1 MPQSTN
7 GPLDWYNTTTTQK
20 IDVKWNFEECVCR
33 RHILPL
39 YPLPIFLMRRG
50 CEKNGPEP
58 ALNTSPGG
66 AAKPPLLNSFEL
78 DRCLDREESGRWG
91 DPARRRRR
99 SSPPRR
105 ASPPRD
111 HEPLSLARASAPTS
125 PTGGSAHSSPAP
137 VSPSSG
143 AGARSPMPLVAPDL
157 LAMQLLDQHSQLQ
170 ALMKQRLFHQHHMQ
184 KQHMTSE
191 AAKRQLEQS
200 RLQDQINLNLLSQSH
215 MQPPDSSPGSL
226 QQQLGAQQQQLV
238 QQLQAVQRQ
247 YLMHGPLSVPPNAP
261 PGLMLWGSEMEE
273 HPLFGRGVCKW
284 PGCDALAD
292 DYQAFLKHLEAAHTL
307 DDRSAAQ
314 ARVQMQVV
322 AQLELQLR
330 RERDRLAAMM
340 RHLHAARDTHHKMPH
355 GSASE
360 GASPGPVRR
369 RVSDKSGVAIAGG
382 LPYMLERAGLD
393 VQQEIQRNREF
404 YKTADVRP
412 PFTYASL
419 IRQAIIESPD
429 KQLTLNEIYNWFQ
442 STFCYFRRNAAT
454 WKNAVRHNLSLHKC
468 FMRVENV
475 KGAVW
480 TVDEVEFYKRRP
492 QRAAHAPALHAGSRL
507 LCVFVDFSAT
517 VNNVFSR
524 LPINLAPI
532 FRFHWGYLFLGD
544 PCMMNAIRTNLSLH
558 KCFVRYE
565 DDFGSFWMVDDAEFV
580 KRRHLSRG
588 RPRKYEPA
596 QGPNATQQFM
606 GAQSPPIMTSPH
618 GYSEALKRNLQGMME
633 DCNLSYISGEDHMM
647 QPEEY
652 PSSHDDYSRP
662 PMMNGYG
669 GGSSHDKAEDLSGG
683 DVQDVKPNIYA
694 LKNEMQASDY
704 SNKDYT
710 NHKESSSNRNEPS
723 PYEDY
728 TRSDDRYRPSMSHVK
743 DEAENLSLNEQ
754 RSDK

>member
-1 MPQSTN
+1 MCLQRDEDYGDNLNEATPMVQ
-7 GPLDWYNTTTTQK
+7 
-20 IDVKWNFEECVCR
+20 
-33 RHILPL
+33 LPL
-39 YPLPIFLMRRG
+39 L
-50 CEKNGPEP
+50 GPES
-58 ALNTSPGG
+58 ALNSNPGG
-66 AAKPPLLNSFEL
+66 AAKPPLINSFEL
-78 DRCLDREESGRWG
+78 DRCLEREESGRWG
-91 DPARRRRR
+91 GEAARRRRR

-111 HEPLSLARASAPTS
+111 HEPLALARVRTTPMSNASAPTS

-137 VSPSSG
+137 VSPAGSAG
-143 AGARSPMPLVAPDL
+143 AAAGARSPLPLVAPDL
-157 LAMQLLDQHSQLQ
+157 LAMQLLDQHTQLQ

-200 RLQDQINLNLLSQSH
+200 RLQEQINLNLLSQSH
-215 MQPPDSSPGSL
+215 LPPPDTSPGSL

-261 PGLMLWGSEMEE
+261 PGQLDMAGLMLWGSEMEE

-284 PGCDALAD
+284 PGCDALAE

-340 RHLHAARDTHHKMPH
+340 RHLHAARDTTHHPAKHPH
-355 GSASE
+355 GGAAE

-369 RVSDKSGVAIAGG
+369 RVSDKSGVAIAG
-382 LPYMLERAGLD
+382 
-393 VQQEIQRNREF
+393 EIQRNREF
-404 YKTADVRP
+404 YKSADVRP

-492 QRAAHAPALHAGSRL
+492 QRAAHTHPPPLHAG
-507 LCVFVDFSAT
+507 
-517 VNNVFSR
+517 
-524 LPINLAPI
+524 
-532 FRFHWGYLFLGD
+532 
-544 PCMMNAIRTNLSLH
+544 
-558 KCFVRYE
+558 
-565 DDFGSFWMVDDAEFV
+565 
-580 KRRHLSRG
+580 
-588 RPRKYEPA
+588 
-596 QGPNATQQFM
+596 FM
-606 GAQSPPIMTSPH
+606 GAQSPPMMTSPH

-633 DCNLSYISGEDHMM
+633 DCNLSYMSGEDHMM
-647 QPEEY
+647 QSEDY
-652 PSSHDDYSRP
+652 PSSHEDYSRP

-669 GGSSHDKAEDLSGG
+669 SSSSSHDVKAEDLTS
-683 DVQDVKPNIYA
+683 DAQDVKPNIYA

-704 SNKDYT
+704 SNKDYS
-710 NHKESSSNRNEPS
+710 NSNKESSSNRSGETS
-723 PYEDY
+723 PYDDY
-728 TRSDDRYRPSMSHVK
+728 PRPEDRYRASMSHIK

>member
-1 MPQSTN
+1 MCLQRDDD
-7 GPLDWYNTTTTQK
+7 GDYLDDARPMVQ
-20 IDVKWNFEECVCR
+20 
-33 RHILPL
+33 
-39 YPLPIFLMRRG
+39 LPIL
-50 CEKNGPEP
+50 GPEQ
-58 ALNTSPGG
+58 ALNSNTGG

-91 DPARRRRR
+91 GEAARRRRR

-105 ASPPRD
+105 ASPSREN
-111 HEPLSLARASAPTS
+111 EPLSLARASAPTS
-125 PTGGSAHSSPAP
+125 PTNAGSTHSSPAP
-137 VSPSSG
+137 VSPTGS
-143 AGARSPMPLVAPDL
+143 AGATASGVRSPLPLVAPDL

-170 ALMKQRLFHQHHMQ
+170 ALMKQRLFHQHHMHKQ
-184 KQHMTSE
+184 AQHMSSE

-215 MQPPDSSPGSL
+215 LPPPDTSPGSL
-226 QQQLGAQQQQLV
+226 QQQLGAQQQQLM

-284 PGCDALAD
+284 PGCDALAE

-340 RHLHAARDTHHKMPH
+340 RHLHAARDTTHHAAKHPGH
-355 GSASE
+355 GAPGE

-369 RVSDKSGVAIAGG
+369 RVSDKSGVAIAG
-382 LPYMLERAGLD
+382 
-393 VQQEIQRNREF
+393 EIQRNREF

-442 STFCYFRRNAAT
+442 TTFCYFRRNAAT

-492 QRAAHAPALHAGSRL
+492 QRAAHAPPPPVHAG
-507 LCVFVDFSAT
+507 
-517 VNNVFSR
+517 
-524 LPINLAPI
+524 
-532 FRFHWGYLFLGD
+532 
-544 PCMMNAIRTNLSLH
+544 
-558 KCFVRYE
+558 
-565 DDFGSFWMVDDAEFV
+565 
-580 KRRHLSRG
+580 
-588 RPRKYEPA
+588 
-596 QGPNATQQFM
+596 FM
-606 GAQSPPIMTSPH
+606 GAQSPPMMTSPH

-633 DCNLSYISGEDHMM
+633 DCNLSYMSSDDHMM
-647 QPEEY
+647 QGADDY

-662 PMMNGYG
+662 PLMNGYG
-669 GGSSHDKAEDLSGG
+669 SSSSSHEVKAEDLSAS
-683 DVQDVKPNIYA
+683 DAPDIKPNIYA

-704 SNKDYT
+704 SHKGDYQT
-710 NHKESSSNRNEPS
+710 SNKESSSNRSGETS
-723 PYEDY
+723 PYDDY
-728 TRSDDRYRPSMSHVK
+728 PRSEDRYRASMSHIK

>member
-1 MPQSTN
+1 MCLQRDEDGVSH
-7 GPLDWYNTTTTQK
+7 LDESRPMVQ
-20 IDVKWNFEECVCR
+20 
-33 RHILPL
+33 
-39 YPLPIFLMRRG
+39 LPIL
-50 CEKNGPEP
+50 GPEP
-58 ALNTSPGG
+58 ALNSNPGG

-78 DRCLDREESGRWG
+78 DRCLDRDESGRWG
-91 DPARRRRR
+91 GDAARRRRR

-111 HEPLSLARASAPTS
+111 HEPLALARASAPTS
-125 PTGGSAHSSPAP
+125 PAGGSAQSSPAP
-137 VSPSSG
+137 GSPGGSAG
-143 AGARSPMPLVAPDL
+143 GAAGARSPLPLVPPDL

-215 MQPPDSSPGSL
+215 LPPPDTSPGSL

-247 YLMHGPLSVPPNAP
+247 YLMHGSLPVPPNAP
-261 PGLMLWGSEMEE
+261 PGLMLWGGEIEE

-284 PGCDALAD
+284 PGCDALAE

-340 RHLHAARDTHHKMPH
+340 RHLHAARDTSHHAAKHPH
-355 GSASE
+355 GTASE

-369 RVSDKSGVAIAGG
+369 RVSDKSGVAIAG
-382 LPYMLERAGLD
+382 
-393 VQQEIQRNREF
+393 EIQRNREF
-404 YKTADVRP
+404 YKSADVRP

-492 QRAAHAPALHAGSRL
+492 QRAAHAPPPLHAAG
-507 LCVFVDFSAT
+507 
-517 VNNVFSR
+517 
-524 LPINLAPI
+524 
-532 FRFHWGYLFLGD
+532 
-544 PCMMNAIRTNLSLH
+544 
-558 KCFVRYE
+558 
-565 DDFGSFWMVDDAEFV
+565 
-580 KRRHLSRG
+580 
-588 RPRKYEPA
+588 
-596 QGPNATQQFM
+596 FM
-606 GAQSPPIMTSPH
+606 GAQSPPMMTSPH

-633 DCNLSYISGEDHMM
+633 DCNLSYMSGEDHMM
-647 QPEEY
+647 QTDEY
-652 PSSHDDYSRP
+652 PSSHEDYSRP
-662 PMMNGYG
+662 PIMNGYG
-669 GGSSHDKAEDLSGG
+669 SSSSSHDVKAEDLSAS
-683 DVQDVKPNIYA
+683 DAQDIKPNIYA

-704 SNKDYT
+704 SNKGDYA
-710 NHKESSSNRNEPS
+710 NSNKESSSNRSGETS
-723 PYEDY
+723 PYDDY
-728 TRSDDRYRPSMSHVK
+728 PRSEDRYRASISHIK

>member
-1 MPQSTN
+1 MCLQRDEDYGDN
-7 GPLDWYNTTTTQK
+7 LDEATPMVQ
-20 IDVKWNFEECVCR
+20 
-33 RHILPL
+33 LP
-39 YPLPIFLMRRG
+39 PV
-50 CEKNGPEP
+50 GPES
-58 ALNTSPGG
+58 ALNSNPGG
-66 AAKPPLLNSFEL
+66 AAKPPLINSFEL

-91 DPARRRRR
+91 GEAARRRRR

-111 HEPLSLARASAPTS
+111 HEPLALARASAPTS
-125 PTGGSAHSSPAP
+125 PQGSAHSSPAP
-137 VSPSSG
+137 VSPAGSAG
-143 AGARSPMPLVAPDL
+143 AAGGARSPLPMVAPDL
-157 LAMQLLDQHSQLQ
+157 LAMQLLDQHKQLQ

-184 KQHMTSE
+184 KQVPEELKYGFSE

-200 RLQDQINLNLLSQSH
+200 RLQEQINLNILSQSH
-215 MQPPDSSPGSL
+215 LPPPDTSPGSL

-284 PGCDALAD
+284 PGCDALAE

-340 RHLHAARDTHHKMPH
+340 RHLHAARDTTHHTPKHPH
-355 GSASE
+355 DFSGGASE

-404 YKTADVRP
+404 YKSADVRP

-492 QRAAHAPALHAGSRL
+492 QRAAHAHPPPLHAG
-507 LCVFVDFSAT
+507 
-517 VNNVFSR
+517 
-524 LPINLAPI
+524 
-532 FRFHWGYLFLGD
+532 
-544 PCMMNAIRTNLSLH
+544 
-558 KCFVRYE
+558 
-565 DDFGSFWMVDDAEFV
+565 
-580 KRRHLSRG
+580 
-588 RPRKYEPA
+588 
-596 QGPNATQQFM
+596 FM
-606 GAQSPPIMTSPH
+606 GAQSPPMMTSPH
-618 GYSEALKRNLQGMME
+618 GYSEALKRNLQVWYNGMME
-633 DCNLSYISGEDHMM
+633 DCNLSYMSGEDHMM
-647 QPEEY
+647 QSEDY

-662 PMMNGYG
+662 PLLNGYG
-669 GGSSHDKAEDLSGG
+669 SSSSSHDVKAEDLTSEA
-683 DVQDVKPNIYA
+683 QDVKPNIYA

-704 SNKDYT
+704 SNKALFPVDYS
-710 NHKESSSNRNEPS
+710 NSNKESSSNRSGETS
-723 PYEDY
+723 PYDDY
-728 TRSDDRYRPSMSHVK
+728 PRPEDRYRPSMSHIK

>member
-1 MPQSTN
+1 MC
-7 GPLDWYNTTTTQK
+7 LQK
-20 IDVKWNFEECVCR
+20 DDSADIDDEVTRPMVQ
-33 RHILPL
+33 LPL
-39 YPLPIFLMRRG
+39 L
-50 CEKNGPEP
+50 GPEP
-58 ALNTSPGG
+58 ALNSTPGG

-91 DPARRRRR
+91 GEAARRRRR

-111 HEPLSLARASAPTS
+111 HEPLALARASAPTS
-125 PTGGSAHSSPAP
+125 PNAGSAHSSPAP
-137 VSPSSG
+137 VSPAGSA
-143 AGARSPMPLVAPDL
+143 AGARSPLPLVAPDL

-170 ALMKQRLFHQHHMQ
+170 ALMKQRLFHQHQMQ
-184 KQHMTSE
+184 KQHMSSE

-215 MQPPDSSPGSL
+215 LPPPDASPGSL
-226 QQQLGAQQQQLV
+226 GAQLGAQQQQLV

-292 DYQAFLKHLEAAHTL
+292 DYPAFLKHLEAAHTL

-340 RHLHAARDTHHKMPH
+340 RHLHAARDSGHHPPKHPH
-355 GSASE
+355 GATNE

-369 RVSDKSGVAIAGG
+369 RVSDKSGVTIAGG

-419 IRQAIIESPD
+419 IRQSIIESPD

-442 STFCYFRRNAAT
+442 TTFCYFRRNAAT
-454 WKNAVRHNLSLHKC
+454 WK
-468 FMRVENV
+468 
-475 KGAVW
+475 
-480 TVDEVEFYKRRP
+480 
-492 QRAAHAPALHAGSRL
+492 
-507 LCVFVDFSAT
+507 
-517 VNNVFSR
+517 
-524 LPINLAPI
+524 
-532 FRFHWGYLFLGD
+532 
-544 PCMMNAIRTNLSLH
+544 NAIRTNLSLH

-588 RPRKYEPA
+588 RPRKYDPA
-596 QGPNATQQFM
+596 PGPNAAPPQFM
-606 GAQSPPIMTSPH
+606 GAQSPPMMTSPH

-633 DCNLSYISGEDHMM
+633 ECNLSYMSSEDHMM
-647 QPEEY
+647 QGAEEY

-662 PMMNGYG
+662 SLLNGYG
-669 GGSSHDKAEDLSGG
+669 SSSSHDVKAEDLSASE
-683 DVQDVKPNIYA
+683 DVKPNIYA

-704 SNKDYT
+704 SNKGI
-710 NHKESSSNRNEPS
+710 
-723 PYEDY
+723 
-728 TRSDDRYRPSMSHVK
+728 TR
-743 DEAENLSLNEQ
+743 L
-754 RSDK
+754 

>member
-1 MPQSTN
+1 MCLQRDEDYGDN
-7 GPLDWYNTTTTQK
+7 LDEATPMVQ
-20 IDVKWNFEECVCR
+20 
-33 RHILPL
+33 LP
-39 YPLPIFLMRRG
+39 PV
-50 CEKNGPEP
+50 GPES
-58 ALNTSPGG
+58 ALNSNPGG
-66 AAKPPLLNSFEL
+66 AAKPPLINSFEL

-91 DPARRRRR
+91 GEAARRRRR

-111 HEPLSLARASAPTS
+111 HEPLALARASAPTS
-125 PTGGSAHSSPAP
+125 PQGSAHSSPAP
-137 VSPSSG
+137 VSPAGSAGG
-143 AGARSPMPLVAPDL
+143 AGGARSPLPLVAPDL
-157 LAMQLLDQHSQLQ
+157 LAMQLLDQHTQLQ

-215 MQPPDSSPGSL
+215 LPPPDTSPGSL

-284 PGCDALAD
+284 PGCDALAE

-340 RHLHAARDTHHKMPH
+340 RHLHAARDTTHHQPKHPH
-355 GSASE
+355 DFSGGASE

-369 RVSDKSGVAIAGG
+369 RVSDKSGVAIAG
-382 LPYMLERAGLD
+382 
-393 VQQEIQRNREF
+393 EIQRNREF
-404 YKTADVRP
+404 YKSADVRP

-492 QRAAHAPALHAGSRL
+492 QRAAHAHPPPLHAG
-507 LCVFVDFSAT
+507 
-517 VNNVFSR
+517 
-524 LPINLAPI
+524 
-532 FRFHWGYLFLGD
+532 
-544 PCMMNAIRTNLSLH
+544 
-558 KCFVRYE
+558 
-565 DDFGSFWMVDDAEFV
+565 
-580 KRRHLSRG
+580 
-588 RPRKYEPA
+588 
-596 QGPNATQQFM
+596 FM
-606 GAQSPPIMTSPH
+606 GAQSPPMMTSPH

-633 DCNLSYISGEDHMM
+633 DCNLSYMSGEDHMM
-647 QPEEY
+647 QSEDY

-662 PMMNGYG
+662 PLMNGYG
-669 GGSSHDKAEDLSGG
+669 SSSSSHDVKAEDLTS
-683 DVQDVKPNIYA
+683 DAQDVKPNIYA

-704 SNKDYT
+704 SNKGDYS
-710 NHKESSSNRNEPS
+710 NSNKESSSNRSGETS
-723 PYEDY
+723 PYDY
-728 TRSDDRYRPSMSHVK
+728 EPREDRYRPSMSHIK

>member
-1 MPQSTN
+1 MCHRNDVESN
-7 GPLDWYNTTTTQK
+7 INETTPMVQ
-20 IDVKWNFEECVCR
+20 IPSR
-33 RHILPL
+33 
-39 YPLPIFLMRRG
+39 
-50 CEKNGPEP
+50 GPEP

-66 AAKPPLLNSFEL
+66 AAKPPPLNSFEL
-78 DRCLDREESGRWG
+78 DRCLDRDESGRWG
-91 DPARRRRR
+91 EAARRRRR

-105 ASPPRD
+105 SPPREN
-111 HEPLSLARASAPTS
+111 EPLSLARASAPTS
-125 PTGGSAHSSPAP
+125 PSAGSPQSSPAP
-137 VSPSSG
+137 VSPAGSSTTP
-143 AGARSPMPLVAPDL
+143 RSPLPLVAPDL

-170 ALMKQRLFHQHHMQ
+170 ALMKQRLFHQHQMQ
-184 KQHMTSE
+184 KQHMSSE

-200 RLQDQINLNLLSQSH
+200 RLQEQINLNLLSQSH
-215 MQPPDSSPGSL
+215 LQPPDSSPGSL

-261 PGLMLWGSEMEE
+261 PGLMLWGNELEE

-284 PGCDALAD
+284 PGCDALVED
-292 DYQAFLKHLEAAHTL
+292 FQAFLKHLEGAHTL

-340 RHLHAARDTHHKMPH
+340 RHLHAARDHHHKHNH
-355 GSASE
+355 GTASE

-369 RVSDKSGVAIAGG
+369 RVSDKSGVAIAG
-382 LPYMLERAGLD
+382 
-393 VQQEIQRNREF
+393 EIQRNREF
-404 YKTADVRP
+404 YKSADVRP

-454 WKNAVRHNLSLHKC
+454 WKNA
-468 FMRVENV
+468 
-475 KGAVW
+475 
-480 TVDEVEFYKRRP
+480 
-492 QRAAHAPALHAGSRL
+492 
-507 LCVFVDFSAT
+507 
-517 VNNVFSR
+517 
-524 LPINLAPI
+524 
-532 FRFHWGYLFLGD
+532 
-544 PCMMNAIRTNLSLH
+544 IRTNLSLH

-588 RPRKYEPA
+588 RPRKYEPSP
-596 QGPNATQQFM
+596 GTNAAPQQFM
-606 GAQSPPIMTSPH
+606 GAQSPPMMTSPH

-633 DCNLSYISGEDHMM
+633 DCNLSYISGDDHMM
-647 QPEEY
+647 QTDDY
-652 PSSHDDYSRP
+652 ASSHEEYSRP
-662 PMMNGYG
+662 PIMNGYG
-669 GGSSHDKAEDLSGG
+669 NSSSSHDVKAEDLSANE
-683 DVQDVKPNIYA
+683 VQDIKPNLYN

-704 SNKDYT
+704 SNKDYP
-710 NHKESSSNRNEPS
+710 NSNKESSSHRPSETSHYNEYNRE
-723 PYEDY
+723 
-728 TRSDDRYRPSMSHVK
+728 DRYRASMSHNIK